1 MKNDSVV
8 KSKVIK
14 DINILKT
21 KILYNMDT
29 EKNEEKKIHWKIIW
43 DELILFKQVFILINV
58 HNDLTSREKILDL
71 FQEKSCTIIESY
83 NISMGIKEANKN
95 ITKNTFQKVA
105 DIILGDTTTEEE
117 IYISDF
123 AE

>member
-58 HNDLTSREKILDL
+58 HNDLTSREKLLDL